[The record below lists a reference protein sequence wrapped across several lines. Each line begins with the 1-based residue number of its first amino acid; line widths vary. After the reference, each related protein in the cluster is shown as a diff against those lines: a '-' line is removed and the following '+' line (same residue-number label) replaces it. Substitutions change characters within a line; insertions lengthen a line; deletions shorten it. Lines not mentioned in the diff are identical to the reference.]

1 MAIHLILGT
10 AGHIDH
16 GKTALVRALTGV
28 DTDRLPEEK
37 KRGIT
42 IDLGFAELPLS
53 DYRLGIVDVPGH
65 ERFVRNMLAGAT
77 GIDLA
82 MLAVA
87 ADDSVKPQTREHLEI
102 LRLLNLRSGVIA
114 LTKCDTAEPDWIEL
128 VEAEVR
134 DLVRDSFLAD
144 APIVQTSAFTGAG
157 IKELKEELHRA
168 ADSLGPFANRSAGPF
183 RMAVDGVFSIA
194 GHGTVVRGSVLRGCV
209 AADDELEIHPTGN
222 LARVRSLQN
231 HGRDV
236 SQLERGQRAAINL
249 AGVHHDEISRGSEL
263 ASRGLLRPARLL
275 TVELSLL
282 PTFRRPL
289 RHRQRIRL
297 HLGTAQLLANVLL
310 RQAHEI
316 APGQSGLAQLLLDK
330 SVTTTW
336 GQPFVV
342 RSESPVQTIGGGRV
356 LAPDVW
362 KFRRGAEAD
371 WEEAENLRSVEML
384 TRGAA
389 AVYFRRWDDW
399 RVTDL
404 ARCAGADDPDD
415 LLEKL
420 LADPNTIQEFDLS
433 PTRTLRIHHRHV
445 THLESAMV
453 AALQRLHDENP
464 RDLVIPQS
472 QLAAHFRFLETA
484 LFKMLLERLV
494 QEGRIEMMSRGVALP
509 GQGPQLSKK
518 ETQLLGEIVNTYR
531 NAGLR
536 PPFVEEIRKQAAHN
550 QEAVP
555 QLIQLAEARGEL
567 VRVSNSFY
575 LHTDVTKQLR
585 ELLEQKFS
593 GSTGFTVSELRE
605 QLDISRK
612 YAIPLCEYLDR
623 IRFTRRQG
631 DLRVLVKGSED

>member
-1 MAIHLILGT
+1 
-10 AGHIDH
+10 
-16 GKTALVRALTGV
+16 
-28 DTDRLPEEK
+28 
-37 KRGIT
+37 
-42 IDLGFAELPLS
+42 
-53 DYRLGIVDVPGH
+53 
-65 ERFVRNMLAGAT
+65 
-77 GIDLA
+77 
-82 MLAVA
+82 
-87 ADDSVKPQTREHLEI
+87 
-102 LRLLNLRSGVIA
+102 
-114 LTKCDTAEPDWIEL
+114 
-128 VEAEVR
+128 
-134 DLVRDSFLAD
+134 
-144 APIVQTSAFTGAG
+144 
-157 IKELKEELHRA
+157 
-168 ADSLGPFANRSAGPF
+168 
-183 RMAVDGVFSIA
+183 
-194 GHGTVVRGSVLRGCV
+194 
-209 AADDELEIHPTGN
+209 
-222 LARVRSLQN
+222 
-231 HGRDV
+231 
-236 SQLERGQRAAINL
+236 
-249 AGVHHDEISRGSEL
+249 
-263 ASRGLLRPARLL
+263 
-275 TVELSLL
+275 
-282 PTFRRPL
+282 
-289 RHRQRIRL
+289 
-297 HLGTAQLLANVLL
+297 
-310 RQAHEI
+310 
-316 APGQSGLAQLLLDK
+316 
-330 SVTTTW
+330 
-336 GQPFVV
+336 
-342 RSESPVQTIGGGRV
+342 
-356 LAPDVW
+356 
-362 KFRRGAEAD
+362 
-371 WEEAENLRSVEML
+371 ML

-420 LADPNTIQEFDLS
+420 LADSDTIQEFDLS

-518 ETQLLGEIVNTYR
+518 ETRLLEEIVNTYR

-593 GSTGFTVSELRE
+593 GSTGFTVGELRE

-631 DLRVLVKGSED
+631 DLRVLATGSED